1 MSPGP
6 RKPSA
11 PSAQG
16 SLFDLTPGGDGRVLA
31 ETPKD
36 RPKAGLPLAMPPV
49 TGPVPPPPSGAVRS
63 DLDDPFR
70 YDEGGDEGPLDLRT
84 MGLFT
89 DDEDPFRGAESEEEE
104 EAGPRVYSVT
114 ELATALK
121 DTLEDQFPEILVQGE
136 LADFKGVH
144 RSGHLYCGLK
154 DAKSQIRLVMW
165 KGSLSRLPFELKG
178 GLEVIVTGKLDFYGG
193 SGSLQIVAERMEPVG
208 IGALQLKFEQLKEKL
223 KAEGLFEAARKR
235 KVSPL
240 NWRVG
245 IVTTLTGAAL
255 QDMLKI
261 FRSRFPLGEVFV
273 FHASVQGEKAPAEL
287 IKAIASAN
295 RYSAVSPK
303 PLDVLIVGRGGG
315 SYEDLFCFNDEGL
328 ARAIVASKVPTVS
341 AVGHEIDFTIA
352 DMVADRRAATPSHAA
367 QETVPELRLWTE
379 RLADLE
385 RIFERRVRQA
395 IAEQRQRVDTA
406 YSRVVA
412 AAPQRRLQ
420 QQKELLAREQRR
432 LENLA
437 KSLLDRRKADVA
449 RAAQVLD
456 ALSPLKVLDRGYA
469 IAQDGAGK
477 AVRSVRDVKAGDELG
492 VKLKDGVV
500 KARAV

>member
-1 MSPGP
+1 
-6 RKPSA
+6 
-11 PSAQG
+11 
-16 SLFDLTPGGDGRVLA
+16 
-31 ETPKD
+31 
-36 RPKAGLPLAMPPV
+36 
-49 TGPVPPPPSGAVRS
+49 
-63 DLDDPFR
+63 
-70 YDEGGDEGPLDLRT
+70 
-84 MGLFT
+84 
-89 DDEDPFRGAESEEEE
+89 
-104 EAGPRVYSVT
+104 
-114 ELATALK
+114 
-121 DTLEDQFPEILVQGE
+121 
-136 LADFKGVH
+136 
-144 RSGHLYCGLK
+144 
-154 DAKSQIRLVMW
+154 
-165 KGSLSRLPFELKG
+165 
-178 GLEVIVTGKLDFYGG
+178 
-193 SGSLQIVAERMEPVG
+193 
-208 IGALQLKFEQLKEKL
+208 
-223 KAEGLFEAARKR
+223 
-235 KVSPL
+235 
-240 NWRVG
+240 
-245 IVTTLTGAAL
+245 
-255 QDMLKI
+255 
-261 FRSRFPLGEVFV
+261 
-273 FHASVQGEKAPAEL
+273 
-287 IKAIASAN
+287 
-295 RYSAVSPK
+295 
-303 PLDVLIVGRGGG
+303 
-315 SYEDLFCFNDEGL
+315 
-328 ARAIVASKVPTVS
+328 VPTVS